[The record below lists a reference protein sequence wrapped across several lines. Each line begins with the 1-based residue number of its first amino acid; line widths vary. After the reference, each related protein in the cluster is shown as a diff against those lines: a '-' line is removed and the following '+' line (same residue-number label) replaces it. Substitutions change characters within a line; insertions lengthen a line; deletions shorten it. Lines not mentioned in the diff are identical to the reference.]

1 MPPKEYDAIIEAK
14 AKGINYAA
22 KLFAKF
28 KVTSDKGVVKDDEV
42 LLGEIP
48 LMNSGGS
55 FIING
60 SEKVIVS
67 QLIRSPSAYF
77 GCGVRNKQSDD
88 LFNKLEI
95 LPRLGSW
102 VEISHKV
109 TTKNPDSVKI
119 KIDKNKNINLAVFL
133 GALGLNEQNIHDL
146 FGNSPELEETLLRDK
161 SLKSKRRSYDS
172 YPKL

>member
-1 MPPKEYDAIIEAK
+1 MEETLREHYPISSTNKKVALEYIHNSARLEVPAKEYEAVAEAK
-14 AKGINYAA
+14 AKGTNYSG

-28 KVTSDKGVVKDDEV
+28 KVVTLDKGLVKDDEV

-67 QLIRSPSAYF
+67 QLIRSPGAYF
-77 GCGVRNKQSDD
+77 GLGVRNKQSDD

-95 LPRLGSW
+95 LPRLGS
-102 VEISHKV
+102 
-109 TTKNPDSVKI
+109 
-119 KIDKNKNINLAVFL
+119 
-133 GALGLNEQNIHDL
+133 
-146 FGNSPELEETLLRDK
+146 
-161 SLKSKRRSYDS
+161 
-172 YPKL
+172 